1 MRLSAL
7 PWHPRWALLAAPWL
21 ATILFVGA
29 IAAAQAQVRF
39 LTEDPG
45 TKVPIAVA
53 ARLAPEGVRPG
64 EIARVQVEVEIGA
77 PWYIY
82 SIRPDPG
89 GGPPTRL
96 VVQDGAVEV
105 LNQIH
110 ESPPLEELDL
120 RSGGSVRVHK
130 SRARFWADVRIPE
143 HAKPGPLAVK
153 GTLAYAACNGEIC
166 LPLRREAF
174 LAEGRIE
181 PGRSRQD
188 TRAIFPKR

>member
-1 MRLSAL
+1 MVFVIFITSSFLS
-7 PWHPRWALLAAPWL
+7 
-21 ATILFVGA
+21 
-29 IAAAQAQVRF
+29 AQAQIRF
-39 LTEDPG
+39 LEADPG
-45 TKVPIAVA
+45 TAVPVA
-53 ARLAPEGVRPG
+53 ITASLAPEGVRPG

-96 VVQDGAVEV
+96 VVKDGAVEV
-105 LNQIH
+105 LNRIH

-120 RSGGSVRVHK
+120 RSDGLVRVHK

-143 HAKPGPLAVK
+143 HAKPGPLAVQ

>member
-1 MRLSAL
+1 MMRSPILPLLGQAAISSILVGSASVSA
-7 PWHPRWALLAAPWL
+7 H
-21 ATILFVGA
+21 
-29 IAAAQAQVRF
+29 AQVRF

-130 SRARFWADVRIPE
+130 PRARFWADIRIPE
-143 HAKPGPLAVK
+143 HAKPGPVAIK
-153 GTLAYAACNGEIC
+153 GTLAFAACDGEIC

-188 TRAIFPKR
+188 TRAIFPRR